1 MMPWTTLT
9 KMNQR
14 IEFVLKAQTTTNF
27 RALCQEY
34 GISTRVGYKW
44 QKRFLT
50 GGLDGLSEQSR
61 RPKSSPEGLKE
72 EVVCRI
78 IRYRE
83 RHPTW
88 GARKLQELYLR
99 GHGEPPSESSI
110 KRVLERSGL
119 VKKRRLRKTVD
130 GGRLAS
136 GVRAQNPNDV
146 WTVDFKGW
154 WYDSDGRCEPLT
166 VRDEFSRYV
175 LEVRA
180 MADARGASV
189 RTCLE
194 ALFERHG
201 LPGSI
206 RSDNGSPF
214 ASARSLLG
222 LSQLSV
228 WWLSLGINLERGRPA
243 CPQDNGGH
251 ERMHLDISRQLQQA
265 GYTDRQAAFD
275 LWRNEFNH
283 ERPHEAL
290 AMKFPCEI
298 YKPSTRRYMGTPD
311 QLEYPGMVC
320 RKVKT
325 GGCIS
330 WEGEQY
336 FISTALRGWD
346 VGLTP
351 VNDGRFDVKFAGLI
365 LGQIEPSSAAFLPVI
380 PSATNT
386 KSQKNGQ

>member
-1 MMPWTTLT
+1 MPWTPLT

-14 IEFVLKAQTTTNF
+14 VEFVLKAQTTTNF
-27 RALCQEY
+27 RALCLEY
-34 GISTRVGYKW
+34 GISSRVGYKW
-44 QKRFLT
+44 QKRFLA
-50 GGLDGLSEQSR
+50 GGLDGLVEKSR
-61 RPKSSPEGLKE
+61 RPQSSPEGLKE

-99 GHGEPPSESSI
+99 GHGNPPSESSI
-110 KRVLERSGL
+110 KRVLERSGM
-119 VKKRRLRKTVD
+119 VKKRRIHRVED

-136 GVRAQNPNDV
+136 GVRAQKPNDV
-146 WTVDFKGW
+146 WTLDFKGW
-154 WYDSDGRCEPLT
+154 WYDASGRCEPLT
-166 VRDEFSRYV
+166 VRDEYSRYV

-180 MADARGASV
+180 MADARTGSV

-194 ALFERHG
+194 RLFERHG

-222 LSQLSV
+222 LSKLSV
-228 WWLSLGINLERGRPA
+228 WWLALGINLERGRPG

-251 ERMHLDISRQLQQA
+251 ERLHLDISRQLQQA

-275 LWRNEFNH
+275 LWRNEFNQ

-290 AMKFPCEI
+290 GMKFPCEI
-298 YKPSTRRYMGTPD
+298 YKPSSRSYIGTP
-311 QLEYPGMVC
+311 QQIVYPGIEC
-320 RKVKT
+320 RRVIT
-325 GGCIS
+325 GGRIS
-330 WEGEQY
+330 YAGSQY
-336 FISTALRGWD
+336 FISTALDGWD

-351 VNDGRFDVKFAGLI
+351 VSEGRLDVQFAGLT

-380 PSATNT
+380 PFGKSAKN
-386 KSQKNGQ
+386 QKDGQ

>member
-1 MMPWTTLT
+1 MPWTHLT

-44 QKRFLT
+44 QKRFLSV
-50 GGLDGLSEQSR
+50 GLDGLREQSR

-119 VKKRRLRKTVD
+119 VKKRRIRKAAA

-136 GVRAQNPNDV
+136 GVRAQKPNDV

-154 WYDSDGRCEPLT
+154 WYDSAGRCEPLT

-189 RTCLE
+189 RACLE
-194 ALFERHG
+194 SLFERHG

-228 WWLSLGINLERGRPA
+228 WWFSLGINLERGRPA

-265 GYTDRQAAFD
+265 GYTDPA
-275 LWRNEFNH
+275 
-283 ERPHEAL
+283 
-290 AMKFPCEI
+290 
-298 YKPSTRRYMGTPD
+298 
-311 QLEYPGMVC
+311 
-320 RKVKT
+320 
-325 GGCIS
+325 GG
-330 WEGEQY
+330 
-336 FISTALRGWD
+336 L
-346 VGLTP
+346 
-351 VNDGRFDVKFAGLI
+351 
-365 LGQIEPSSAAFLPVI
+365 
-380 PSATNT
+380 
-386 KSQKNGQ
+386 